1 MWGGF
6 LKRFFSFFLVLVLS
20 ISLFTACKGSSDPS
34 NSEPEPVAY
43 YPNPLTGLEK
53 ASDYPNGE
61 RPIAFAVNNIRAANP
76 QNGLSTADITYEIV
90 SEGGIT
96 RFLVVYSDYRKI
108 NTIGSLRSAR
118 DQHLQ
123 CMFPLNAIYMHIGAS
138 TTANYMLEQY
148 KYADKEIDGNYQS
161 IRDIAFYF
169 DNNAPGRPNGIEHGW
184 FTTAEL
190 IGNAIEELDV
200 DTEGEP
206 DPIFNFVP
214 YYEED
219 RQLTGG
225 SAISLS
231 YRFSDAYTEDPSPV
245 FNYDET
251 TGTYLREQFGAP
263 HIDRDNGEQLAYKNV
278 IILFTEIEPYS
289 PGDILMNVNFQHGG
303 YGFYFCNGQYERVRW
318 VKGNPE
324 QPLRIV
330 DLDGNETDVQINPG
344 NTYVAIVDIDEHDY
358 LQITGAP
365 AEEPAE
371 SETETA

>member
-1 MWGGF
+1 MDF
-6 LKRFFSFFLVLVLS
+6 LKRFLSFSLVLVLS
-20 ISLFTACKGSSDPS
+20 ISLFASCNNSGEQPNS
-34 NSEPEPVAY
+34 SEPEPDPIVY
-43 YPNPLTGLEK
+43 NPNPLTGLEK

-61 RPIAFAVNNIRAANP
+61 RPIAFAVNNIGYADP
-76 QNGLSTADITYEIV
+76 QNGLSKADITYEIV
-90 SEGGIT
+90 AEGGIT
-96 RFLVVYSDYRKI
+96 RFLAVYADYRRI

-138 TTANYMLEQY
+138 TTANNMLEKY
-148 KYADKEIDGNYQS
+148 KYGDKEIDGNYQS
-161 IRDIAFYF
+161 VRDIAFYF
-169 DNNAPGRPNGIEHGW
+169 DNNAPGRPNGSEHGW

-190 IGNAIEELDV
+190 IEEAIDKLDI
-200 DTEGEP
+200 DTAGEP

-225 SAISLS
+225 TADSFTF
-231 YRFSDAYTEDPSPV
+231 RFSDYRYDPHPV
-245 FNYDET
+245 FTYDT
-251 TGTYLREQFGAP
+251 ATGTYLREQFGAP

-278 IILFTEIEPYS
+278 IVLFAEIEPYS

-303 YGFYFCNGQYERVRW
+303 YGYYFCNGQYERVRW

-330 DLDGNETDVQINPG
+330 DLDGNEIDVQINAG
-344 NTYVAIVDIDEHDY
+344 NTYVAIVDLDEYDY

-365 AEEPAE
+365 IEEPAE
-371 SETETA
+371 SETEPA